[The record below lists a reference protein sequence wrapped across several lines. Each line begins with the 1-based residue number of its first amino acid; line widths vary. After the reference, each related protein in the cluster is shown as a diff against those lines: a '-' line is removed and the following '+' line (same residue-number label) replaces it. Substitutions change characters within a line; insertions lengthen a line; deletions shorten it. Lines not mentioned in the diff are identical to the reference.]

1 MIAMGQIQ
9 RQVLGHEAC
18 GTVNRVGSKVSE
30 VSCGDRVVFVG
41 PGSMRTH
48 IRADESVVQKLPDSL
63 TFSEAVS
70 VPIAYATAYRS
81 LVEVARLEKGESVL
95 IHAAA
100 GGKTSNPFQHAALL
114 IRPF

>member
-9 RQVLGHEAC
+9 RPVFGHEAS
-18 GTVNRVGSKVSE
+18 GIVTRVGSKTSE

-48 IRADESVVQKLPDSL
+48 IRAHESVVQKLPDIMS
-63 TFSEAVS
+63 FEEGASI
-70 VPIAYATAYRS
+70 PIAYATAYRS
-81 LVEVARLEKGESVL
+81 LVEVARLEKGETVL

-100 GGKTSNPFQHAALL
+100 GGKGMD
-114 IRPF
+114 